1 MKTLVAIAA
10 MIAVSSTASACI
22 SCVQKNI
29 GAVMNEVAL
38 HATHLPAK
46 ARVHAAPKPGLLRSN
61 AAVADKNLIKATTP
75 KTTKPVARKRSQSTG
90 STK

>member
-1 MKTLVAIAA
+1 MKTFVAIAA
-10 MIAVSSTASACI
+10 MIAVSSSASACI

-46 ARVHAAPKPGLLRSN
+46 ARVHAAPTPGLLRSN
-61 AAVADKNLIKATTP
+61 AAVADKKMIKGAKPQAT
-75 KTTKPVARKRSQSTG
+75 KLVARKRATSTG